1 LAVVNVVDVRG
12 PVLFRLPISRELVAR
27 EHDSVVI
34 AGQHVFNLFPET
46 TSCHLHSHAGKFI
59 QPADRSTAKT
69 ITPHFIRIGR
79 ASTEA
84 SMPHFTGSSGRKAWP
99 PTRASNSIRL
109 QASARFSTTLLWP
122 AGLDSTDKELMME
135 WMSGQAGSSDVP
147 PRAGYY
153 FDWRFATALGK
164 TRTLPQLAD
173 FPDAQVRTAISMLVG
188 LGAGSDTPRVVTAAF
203 SS

>member
-1 LAVVNVVDVRG
+1 
-12 PVLFRLPISRELVAR
+12 
-27 EHDSVVI
+27 VVI

-109 QASARFSTTLLWP
+109 QASARFSTTLPSLPLAKRMCLLSP

-153 FDWRFATALGK
+153 FGWRFATALGK